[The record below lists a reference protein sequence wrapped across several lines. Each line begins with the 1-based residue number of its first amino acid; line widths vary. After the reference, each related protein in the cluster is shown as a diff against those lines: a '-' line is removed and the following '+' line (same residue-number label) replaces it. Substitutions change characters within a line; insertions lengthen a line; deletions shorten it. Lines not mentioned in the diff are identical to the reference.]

1 MVPPRRSERIL
12 MRRSIVASGVIHAA
26 LLLAVILGL
35 PMPVPPEPPPPPTI
49 EMEFT
54 SSDNGGMPHKAE
66 KPATKPA
73 PAPAPV
79 KQEAPPA
86 PTPPTK
92 APNEE
97 PPPPPPPPPPM
108 PPPPEPKPVR
118 QPPKPVPPKVQQPT
132 PEAVHQPP
140 PPPRPAPPQ
149 PTHTTSPPTP
159 QPEPTAPPKVR
170 QPSRITQPNEAKK
183 AVPDTH
189 SLLATLDAFRA
200 DQKQTHPPKARA
212 NPLQGGAPEGGGAP
226 DGDITSALSAAQ
238 QGAIGNAVRRCY
250 TEDTAA
256 RDYATFVAHLV
267 VTVDA
272 TGTARIVQFAPET
285 QARMAADGSYRA
297 LAERARAAV
306 LSPTCAQLPLPKA
319 MLGQTRQL
327 KFVFRP

>member
-1 MVPPRRSERIL
+1 MVQPRRSERIL
-12 MRRSIVASGVIHAA
+12 MRRSIVVSGAAHMA
-26 LLLAVILGL
+26 LLLAVLLGL
-35 PMPVPPEPPPPPTI
+35 PIPVPTEPPPPPTI

-54 SSDNGGMPHKAE
+54 SSDSGGTPHKAK
-66 KPATKPA
+66 KPAPKPA

-79 KQEAPPA
+79 PQEAPPA
-86 PTPPTK
+86 PTPPVQ
-92 APNEE
+92 APTEE

-108 PPPPEPKPVR
+108 PPPPETPPVELPDT
-118 QPPKPVPPKVQQPT
+118 QVPPKVEEPSPDAVQAPPT
-132 PEAVHQPP
+132 P
-140 PPPRPAPPQ
+140 PAPPV
-149 PTHTTSPPTP
+149 PSRAASPPTP
-159 QPEPTAPPKVR
+159 QPEPNALPKMQQFSHV
-170 QPSRITQPNEAKK
+170 TQPNETKK

-212 NPLQGGAPEGGGAP
+212 NPLQGGAPNGGGAP
-226 DGDITSALSAAQ
+226 DGDITSALNAADQ
-238 QGAIGNAVRRCY
+238 RAIGNAVRRCY

-272 TGTARIVQFAPET
+272 TGMARIVQFAPET
-285 QARMAADGSYRA
+285 QARMDADSSYRA